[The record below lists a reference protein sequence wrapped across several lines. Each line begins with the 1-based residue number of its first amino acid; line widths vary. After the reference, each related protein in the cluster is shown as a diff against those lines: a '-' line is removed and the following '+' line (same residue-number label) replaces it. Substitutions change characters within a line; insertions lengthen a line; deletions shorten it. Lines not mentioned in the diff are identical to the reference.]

1 MADINDDELRDAVNR
16 MIDNFNLANGK
27 ISGAANQAANGLNR
41 MATSSTFVQNQFRA
55 LSGTSATLANV
66 DRQRGMIGKQLVD
79 TFKKLTQSTI
89 NAVDALY
96 GVPAGFSSFSRT
108 LSDVQEFVDST
119 VKILSSGLMVTLQ
132 PQLVLMGGILKGLN
146 ETVLPVFFGAMK
158 LQLGLMEKQLNMYK
172 QVNQT
177 GAIFG
182 GSLAQM
188 QKFAQG
194 AGTGMEIL
202 GNIIKGT
209 ADRIS
214 EMGLSMSLGG
224 YTVAQY
230 ASTLARTDRAM
241 INLYGSTEELAS
253 GTADYLSLQ
262 AQVGK
267 TDLNNQAANSKGL
280 REYLRTTKELSDITG
295 KRVSQLKSEEDA
307 RRNELAYNLKIG
319 RLGDDARRNVTEGM
333 AVATK
338 LFGSEGAKF
347 AQEFFATDGNVVSP
361 EALRFQAL
369 MPEAAAAIAEMVTAT
384 GETKDQYRTR
394 IGGYLD
400 ANKEVFQQIAKDY
413 EKLAEINYGAN
424 NPILTAMTGVGVK
437 LQNSASLL
445 ENINSLFKK
454 AKDEAA
460 KADQGADPIS
470 KVIQDAEKI
479 RLDNQLAIDKIVKEN
494 FTKMSS
500 IIQVLGQL
508 QQLQIVA
515 SGFVVDLATTALG
528 GASDAALAAQE
539 LLKKLGA
546 SGGPQNPPSTT
557 VPPLPL
563 ETRASGGV
571 VNKPV
576 IAGEDGPEAVIPLAK
591 GNVPL
596 DIDWT
601 PMTRAMYELIDK
613 VQEGNDINDR
623 ILKASY

>member
-27 ISGAANQAANGLNR
+27 MSGASSQAANGLNQ
-41 MATSSTFVQNQFRA
+41 MATSSTFVNNQFRA
-55 LSGTSATLANV
+55 LTGSSATLYNV
-66 DRQRGMIGKQLVD
+66 DRARAQVGKQLVD
-79 TFKKLTQSTI
+79 TFKKLVQSTF
-89 NAVDALY
+89 NAADALY
-96 GVPAGFSSFSRT
+96 GVSSGFSSFTRT
-108 LSDVQEFVDST
+108 LADVETFTTTTFDLIS
-119 VKILSSGLMVTLQ
+119 KGLIASLKPGLTA
-132 PQLVLMGGILKGLN
+132 MGVVLKGLN
-146 ETVLPVFFGAMK
+146 ESVLPIFFGSMK

-182 GSLAQM
+182 GSLSNM
-188 QKFAQG
+188 QKAAQS
-194 AGTGMEIL
+194 AGTGVDIL

-209 ADRIS
+209 GDRLS
-214 EMGLSMSLGG
+214 ELGLSMSLGG

-241 INLYGSTEELAS
+241 LNLYGSTEELAA

-295 KRVSQLKSEEDA
+295 KRASQLKSEEDA

-319 RLGDDARRNVTEGM
+319 RLGDDAKRNVTEGM

-338 LFGSEGAKF
+338 LFGTQGAKF
-347 AQEFFATDGNVVSP
+347 AQEFFATEGKVVSP
-361 EALRFQAL
+361 ESLRFQAM
-369 MPEAAAAIAEMVTAT
+369 MPEAAAAIAEMVNVT
-384 GETKDQYRTR
+384 GESKDQYRAR
-394 IGGYLD
+394 IGSYLD

-413 EKLAEINYGAN
+413 EALAEINYGAN
-424 NPILTAMTGVGVK
+424 NPILTAMTGVGTS
-437 LQNSASLL
+437 LQNSAGLIN
-445 ENINSLFKK
+445 NINDLFKK

-460 KADQGADPIS
+460 AADRGADPIT
-470 KVIQDAEKI
+470 KTIQDAEKI

-494 FTKMSS
+494 FNKMSS
-500 IIQVLGQL
+500 IIQILGKL
-508 QQLQIVA
+508 QQLQIVSA
-515 SGFVVDLATTALG
+515 GFVVDLATTALG
-528 GASDAALAAQE
+528 KTSEASLAALE
-539 LLKKLGA
+539 LLKQLQSGA
-546 SGGPQNPPSTT
+546 GTPSTQGT
-557 VPPLPL
+557 TSTPPL
-563 ETRASGGV
+563 ETPMATGGV
-571 VNKPV
+571 ATKPT
-576 IAGEDGPEAVIPLAK
+576 IAGEDGPEAVIPLSK

-601 PMTRAMYELIDK
+601 PMVRALYELIDK

>member
-27 ISGAANQAANGLNR
+27 ISGAGAQAAKRLNQ
-41 MATSSTFVQNQFRA
+41 MATSSDYVNNQFRA
-55 LSGTSATLANV
+55 LSGSSATLYNV
-66 DRQRGMIGKQLVD
+66 DSQRGQIGKQLVD
-79 TFKKLTQSTI
+79 TFRKLTQSTL

-108 LSDVQEFVDST
+108 LVDVQEFVDST
-119 VKILSSGLMVTLQ
+119 IKILSLGLIVTLQ
-132 PQLVLMGGILKGLN
+132 PQLVLMGSILKGLN
-146 ETVLPVFFGAMK
+146 ESVLPVLFGAMK

-182 GSLAQM
+182 GSLSNLQKAAQS
-188 QKFAQG
+188 
-194 AGTGMEIL
+194 AGTGVDIL

-209 ADRIS
+209 GDRLS
-214 EMGLSMSLGG
+214 ELGLSMSLGG

-241 INLYGSTEELAS
+241 LNLYGSTEELAA

-295 KRVSQLKSEEDA
+295 KRASQLKSEEDA

-319 RLGDDARRNVTEGM
+319 RLGDDAKRNVTEGM

-338 LFGSEGAKF
+338 LFGTQGAKF
-347 AQEFFATDGNVVSP
+347 AQEFFATDGRVVSP
-361 EALRFQAL
+361 ESLRFQAM
-369 MPEAAAAIAEMVTAT
+369 MPEAAAAIAEMVSAT
-384 GETKDQYRTR
+384 GESKDQYRAR
-394 IGGYLD
+394 IGSYLD

-413 EKLAEINYGAN
+413 EALAEINYGAN
-424 NPILTAMTGVGVK
+424 NPILTAMTGVGTS
-437 LQNSASLL
+437 LEMSASLIN
-445 ENINSLFKK
+445 NINDLFKK

-460 KADQGADPIS
+460 AADRGADPIT
-470 KVIQDAEKI
+470 KTIQDAEKI

-494 FTKMSS
+494 FNKMSS
-500 IIQVLGQL
+500 IIQILGKL
-508 QQLQIVA
+508 QQLQIVSA
-515 SGFVVDLATTALG
+515 GFVVDLATTALG
-528 GASDAALAAQE
+528 KTSDASLAALE
-539 LLKKLGA
+539 LLKKLQ
-546 SGGPQNPPSTT
+546 SDTT
-557 VPPLPL
+557 TPRTQGTPLPPLPQNAL
-563 ETRASGGV
+563 GGV
-571 VNKPV
+571 TQGPA
-576 IAGEDGPEAVIPLAK
+576 IAGEDGPEAIIPLAK

-601 PMTRAMYELIDK
+601 PMVRALNELLAATE
-613 VQEGNDINDR
+613 EGNDIR
-623 ILKASY
+623 ERLLKASY

>member
-27 ISGAANQAANGLNR
+27 ISGAGAQAANGLNQ
-41 MATSSTFVQNQFRA
+41 MATSSNYVNNQFRA
-55 LSGTSATLANV
+55 LTGSSATLYNV
-66 DRQRGMIGKQLVD
+66 DRARAQVGKQLVD
-79 TFKKLTQSTI
+79 TFKKLVQSTF
-89 NAVDALY
+89 NAADALY
-96 GVPAGFSSFSRT
+96 GVSSGFSSFTRT
-108 LSDVQEFVDST
+108 LADVETFTTTTFDLIS
-119 VKILSSGLMVTLQ
+119 KGLIASLKPGLTA
-132 PQLVLMGGILKGLN
+132 MGVVLKGLN
-146 ETVLPVFFGAMK
+146 ESVLPIFFGSMK

-182 GSLAQM
+182 GSLSNM
-188 QKFAQG
+188 QKAAQS
-194 AGTGMEIL
+194 AGTGVDIL

-209 ADRIS
+209 GDRLS
-214 EMGLSMSLGG
+214 ELGLSMSLGG

-241 INLYGSTEELAS
+241 LNLYGSTEELAA

-295 KRVSQLKSEEDA
+295 KRASQLKSEEDA
-307 RRNELAYNLKIG
+307 RRTELAYNLKIG
-319 RLGDDARRNVTEGM
+319 RLGDDAKRNVTEGM

-338 LFGSEGAKF
+338 LFGTQGAKF
-347 AQEFFATDGNVVSP
+347 AQEFFATEGKVVSP
-361 EALRFQAL
+361 ESLRFQAM
-369 MPEAAAAIAEMVTAT
+369 MPEAAAAIAEMVNVT
-384 GETKDQYRTR
+384 GESKDQYRAR
-394 IGGYLD
+394 IGSYLD

-413 EKLAEINYGAN
+413 EALAEINYGAN
-424 NPILTAMTGVGVK
+424 NPILTAMTGVGTS
-437 LQNSASLL
+437 LQNSAGLIN
-445 ENINSLFKK
+445 NINDLFKK

-460 KADQGADPIS
+460 AADRGADPIT
-470 KVIQDAEKI
+470 KTIQDAEKI

-494 FTKMSS
+494 FSKMTGMIDILGKIQLMQVEVSGKIIDLVTK
-500 IIQVLGQL
+500 VLP
-508 QQLQIVA
+508 
-515 SGFVVDLATTALG
+515 G
-528 GASDAALAAQE
+528 G
-539 LLKKLGA
+539 
-546 SGGPQNPPSTT
+546 NSTPT
-557 VPPLPL
+557 GSAMPPLPRNA
-563 ETRASGGV
+563 TGGV
-571 VNKPV
+571 TNGPA
-576 IAGEDGPEAVIPLAK
+576 IAGEDGPEAIIPLAK

>member
-500 IIQVLGQL
+500 IIRLLGDVQKI
-508 QQLQIVA
+508 QILA
-515 SGFVVDLATTALG
+515 SGYVVDLATTALG
-528 GASDAALAAQE
+528 GTSDAAYAALE
-539 LLKKLGA
+539 LLKKLQEPG
-546 SGGPQNPPSTT
+546 QTTQPPVAT
-557 VPPLPL
+557 VPPL

-571 VNKPV
+571 VDKPV
-576 IAGEDGPEAVIPLAK
+576 IAGEDGPEAIIPLAK
-591 GNVPL
+591 GAVPL

>member
-460 KADQGADPIS
+460 KADQGAEPIS

-500 IIQVLGQL
+500 IIQLLGDVQKI
-508 QQLQIVA
+508 QILA
-515 SGFVVDLATTALG
+515 SGYVVDLATTALG
-528 GASDAALAAQE
+528 GTSDAAYAALE
-539 LLKKLGA
+539 LLKKLQEPG
-546 SGGPQNPPSTT
+546 QTTQPPVTT
-557 VPPLPL
+557 VPPL

-571 VNKPV
+571 VDKPV
-576 IAGEDGPEAVIPLAK
+576 IAGEDGPEAIIPLAK
-591 GNVPL
+591 GAVPL

>member
-27 ISGAANQAANGLNR
+27 ISGAGAQAANRLNQ
-41 MATSSTFVQNQFRA
+41 MATSSNYVNNQFRA
-55 LSGTSATLANV
+55 LTGSSATLYNV
-66 DRQRGMIGKQLVD
+66 DRQRGLIGKQLVE
-79 TFKKLTQSTI
+79 TFNKLVQSTF
-89 NAVDALY
+89 NAADALY
-96 GVPAGFSSFSRT
+96 GVSSGFSSFTRT
-108 LSDVQEFVDST
+108 LADVQTFTTTAFDLIS
-119 VKILSSGLMVTLQ
+119 KGLIASLQ
-132 PQLVLMGGILKGLN
+132 PGLVALGVGFKVLN
-146 ETVLPVFFGAMK
+146 ESILPIFFGSMK

-182 GSLAQM
+182 GSLSNM
-188 QKFAQG
+188 QKAAQS
-194 AGTGMEIL
+194 AGTGVDIL

-209 ADRIS
+209 GDRLS
-214 EMGLSMSLGG
+214 ELGLSMSLGG

-241 INLYGSTEELAS
+241 LNLYGSTEELAA

-295 KRVSQLKSEEDA
+295 KRASQLKSEEDA

-319 RLGDDARRNVTEGM
+319 RLGDDAKRNVTEGM

-338 LFGSEGAKF
+338 LFGTQGAKF
-347 AQEFFATDGNVVSP
+347 AQEFFATDGRVVSP
-361 EALRFQAL
+361 ESLRFQAM
-369 MPEAAAAIAEMVTAT
+369 MPEAAAAIAEMVSAT
-384 GETKDQYRTR
+384 GESKDQYRAR
-394 IGGYLD
+394 IGSYLD

-413 EKLAEINYGAN
+413 EALAEINYGAN
-424 NPILTAMTGVGVK
+424 NPILTAMTGVGTS
-437 LQNSASLL
+437 LQNSANLIK
-445 ENINSLFKK
+445 NINALFQK
-454 AKDEAA
+454 AKDEADA
-460 KADQGADPIS
+460 ADRGADPIT
-470 KVIQDAEKI
+470 KTIQDAEKI

-494 FTKMSS
+494 FSKMTGMIDILGKIQLMQVEVSGKIIDLVTK
-500 IIQVLGQL
+500 VLPDGAIPPTGSAMPPPPQ
-508 QQLQIVA
+508 
-515 SGFVVDLATTALG
+515 GTT
-528 GASDAALAAQE
+528 ST
-539 LLKKLGA
+539 
-546 SGGPQNPPSTT
+546 PP
-557 VPPLPL
+557 V

-613 VQEGNDINDR
+613 VQEGNDINDK

>member
-500 IIQVLGQL
+500 IIQLLGDVQKI
-508 QQLQIVA
+508 QILA
-515 SGFVVDLATTALG
+515 SGYVVDLATTALG
-528 GASDAALAAQE
+528 GTSDAAYAALE
-539 LLKKLGA
+539 LLKKLQEPG
-546 SGGPQNPPSTT
+546 QTTQPPVAT
-557 VPPLPL
+557 VPPL

-571 VNKPV
+571 VDKPV
-576 IAGEDGPEAVIPLAK
+576 IAGEDGPEAIIPLAK
-591 GNVPL
+591 GAVPL

>member
-27 ISGAANQAANGLNR
+27 ISGAGAQAANGLNQ
-41 MATSSTFVQNQFRA
+41 MATSSNYVNNHFRA
-55 LSGTSATLANV
+55 LSGSSATLYNV
-66 DRQRGMIGKQLVD
+66 DRQRGLIGKQLVE
-79 TFKKLTQSTI
+79 TFNKLVQSTF
-89 NAVDALY
+89 NAADALY
-96 GVPAGFSSFSRT
+96 GVSSGFSSFTRT
-108 LSDVQEFVDST
+108 LADVETFTTTTFDLIS
-119 VKILSSGLMVTLQ
+119 KGLMTSLKPGLAALGFV
-132 PQLVLMGGILKGLN
+132 LKGLN
-146 ETVLPVFFGAMK
+146 ESVLPIFFGSMK

-182 GSLAQM
+182 GSLSNM
-188 QKFAQG
+188 QKAAQS
-194 AGTGMEIL
+194 AGTGVDIL

-209 ADRIS
+209 GDRLS
-214 EMGLSMSLGG
+214 ELGLSMSLGG

-241 INLYGSTEELAS
+241 LNLYGSTEELAA

-295 KRVSQLKSEEDA
+295 KRASQLKSEEDA

-319 RLGDDARRNVTEGM
+319 RLGDDAKRNVTEGM

-338 LFGSEGAKF
+338 LFGTQGAKF
-347 AQEFFATDGNVVSP
+347 AQEFFATDGRVVSP
-361 EALRFQAL
+361 ESLRFQAM
-369 MPEAAAAIAEMVTAT
+369 MPEAAAAIAEMVSAT
-384 GETKDQYRTR
+384 GESKDQYRAR
-394 IGGYLD
+394 IGSYLD

-413 EKLAEINYGAN
+413 EALAEINYGAN
-424 NPILTAMTGVGVK
+424 NPILTAMNGVGVSIQK
-437 LQNSASLL
+437 SASLIN
-445 ENINSLFKK
+445 NINDLFKK

-460 KADQGADPIS
+460 AADRGADPIT
-470 KVIQDAEKI
+470 KTIQDAEKI

-494 FTKMSS
+494 FSKMTGMIDILGKIQLMQVEVSGKIIDLVTK
-500 IIQVLGQL
+500 VLP
-508 QQLQIVA
+508 
-515 SGFVVDLATTALG
+515 G
-528 GASDAALAAQE
+528 G
-539 LLKKLGA
+539 
-546 SGGPQNPPSTT
+546 PSTT
-557 VPPLPL
+557 PPAPIPNPPPAENNTNETPPL

>member
-27 ISGAANQAANGLNR
+27 ISGAGAQAANRLNQ
-41 MATSSTFVQNQFRA
+41 MATSSDYVNNQFRA
-55 LSGTSATLANV
+55 LSGSSATLYNV
-66 DRQRGMIGKQLVD
+66 DSQRGQIGKQLVD
-79 TFKKLTQSTI
+79 TFRKLTQSTL

-108 LSDVQEFVDST
+108 LVDVQEFVDST
-119 VKILSSGLMVTLQ
+119 IKILSLGLITSLQ
-132 PQLVLMGGILKGLN
+132 PQLVLMGSILKGLN
-146 ETVLPVFFGAMK
+146 ESVLPVLFGAMK

-182 GSLAQM
+182 GSLSNLQKAAQS
-188 QKFAQG
+188 
-194 AGTGMEIL
+194 AGTGVDIL

-209 ADRIS
+209 GDRLS
-214 EMGLSMSLGG
+214 ELGLSMSLGG

-241 INLYGSTEELAS
+241 LNLYGSTEELAA

-295 KRVSQLKSEEDA
+295 KRASQLKSEEDA

-319 RLGDDARRNVTEGM
+319 RLGDDAKRNVTEGM

-338 LFGSEGAKF
+338 LFGTQGAKF
-347 AQEFFATDGNVVSP
+347 AQEFFATDGRVVSP
-361 EALRFQAL
+361 ESLRFQAM
-369 MPEAAAAIAEMVTAT
+369 MPEAAAAIAEMVSAT
-384 GETKDQYRTR
+384 GESKDQYRAR
-394 IGGYLD
+394 IGSYLD

-413 EKLAEINYGAN
+413 EALAEINYGAN
-424 NPILTAMTGVGVK
+424 NPILTAMTGVGTSIR
-437 LQNSASLL
+437 NSAGLIN
-445 ENINSLFKK
+445 NINDLFKK

-460 KADQGADPIS
+460 KADQGADPIT
-470 KVIQDAEKI
+470 KTIQDAEKI

-494 FTKMSS
+494 FNKMSS
-500 IIQVLGQL
+500 IIQILGKL
-508 QQLQIVA
+508 QQLQIVSA
-515 SGFVVDLATTALG
+515 GFVVDLATTALG
-528 GASDAALAAQE
+528 KTSDASLAALE
-539 LLKKLGA
+539 LLKKLQ
-546 SGGPQNPPSTT
+546 SDTNTPPTPGTT
-557 VPPLPL
+557 RPPPI

-613 VQEGNDINDR
+613 VQEGNDINDK

>member
-27 ISGAANQAANGLNR
+27 ISGAGAQAANRLNQ
-41 MATSSTFVQNQFRA
+41 MATSSNFVNNQFRA
-55 LSGTSATLANV
+55 LTGSSATLNNV
-66 DRQRGMIGKQLVD
+66 DRQRAQVGKQLITSLKALV
-79 TFKKLTQSTI
+79 TSSF
-89 NAVDALY
+89 NAAQALY
-96 GVPAGFSSFSRT
+96 GVSAGFAPFSRT
-108 LSDVQEFVDST
+108 LEDAQAGFNSALNTAALGLVST
-119 VKILSSGLMVTLQ
+119 LNPAGVAAAVALKTLGGFA
-132 PQLVLMGGILKGLN
+132 GGIL
-146 ETVLPVFFGAMK
+146 FGAMK

-182 GSLAQM
+182 GSLSNLQKAAQS
-188 QKFAQG
+188 
-194 AGTGMEIL
+194 AGTGVDIL

-209 ADRIS
+209 GDRLS
-214 EMGLSMSLGG
+214 ELGLSMSLGG

-241 INLYGSTEELAS
+241 LNLYGSTEELAA

-295 KRVSQLKSEEDA
+295 KRASQLKSEEDA

-319 RLGDDARRNVTEGM
+319 RLGDDAKRNVTEGM

-338 LFGSEGAKF
+338 LFGTQGAKF
-347 AQEFFATDGNVVSP
+347 AQEFFATDGRVVSP
-361 EALRFQAL
+361 ESLRFQAM
-369 MPEAAAAIAEMVTAT
+369 MPEAAAAIAEMVSAT
-384 GETKDQYRTR
+384 GESKDQYRAR
-394 IGGYLD
+394 IGSYLD

-413 EKLAEINYGAN
+413 EALAEINYGAN
-424 NPILTAMTGVGVK
+424 NPILTAMTGVGTS
-437 LQNSASLL
+437 LQNSANLIK
-445 ENINSLFKK
+445 NINALFQK
-454 AKDEAA
+454 AKDEADA
-460 KADQGADPIS
+460 ADRGADPIT
-470 KVIQDAEKI
+470 KTIQDAEKI

-494 FTKMSS
+494 FSKMTGMIDILGKIQLMQVEVSGKIIDLVTK
-500 IIQVLGQL
+500 VLP
-508 QQLQIVA
+508 
-515 SGFVVDLATTALG
+515 G
-528 GASDAALAAQE
+528 G
-539 LLKKLGA
+539 
-546 SGGPQNPPSTT
+546 PSTT
-557 VPPLPL
+557 PPAPIPNPPPAENNTNETPPL

-613 VQEGNDINDR
+613 VQEGNDINDK

>member
-27 ISGAANQAANGLNR
+27 MSGASSQAANGLNQ
-41 MATSSTFVQNQFRA
+41 MATSSTFVNNQFRA
-55 LSGTSATLANV
+55 LTGSSATLYNV
-66 DRQRGMIGKQLVD
+66 DRARAQVGKQLVD
-79 TFKKLTQSTI
+79 TFKKLVQSTF
-89 NAVDALY
+89 NAADALY
-96 GVPAGFSSFSRT
+96 GVSSGFSSFTRT
-108 LSDVQEFVDST
+108 LADVETFTTTTFDLIS
-119 VKILSSGLMVTLQ
+119 KGLIASLKPGLTA
-132 PQLVLMGGILKGLN
+132 MGVVLKGLN
-146 ETVLPVFFGAMK
+146 ESVLPIFFGSMK

-182 GSLAQM
+182 GSLSNM
-188 QKFAQG
+188 QKAAQS
-194 AGTGMEIL
+194 AGTGVDIL

-209 ADRIS
+209 GDRLS
-214 EMGLSMSLGG
+214 ELGLSMSLGG

-241 INLYGSTEELAS
+241 LNLYGSTEELAA

-295 KRVSQLKSEEDA
+295 KRASQLKSEEDA

-319 RLGDDARRNVTEGM
+319 RLGDDAKRNVTEGM

-338 LFGSEGAKF
+338 LFGTQGAKF
-347 AQEFFATDGNVVSP
+347 AQEFFATEGKVVSP
-361 EALRFQAL
+361 ESLRFQAM
-369 MPEAAAAIAEMVTAT
+369 MPEAAAAIAEMVNVT
-384 GETKDQYRTR
+384 GESKDQYRAR
-394 IGGYLD
+394 IGSYLD

-413 EKLAEINYGAN
+413 EALAEINYGAN
-424 NPILTAMTGVGVK
+424 NPILTAMTGVGTS
-437 LQNSASLL
+437 LQNSAGLIN
-445 ENINSLFKK
+445 NINDLFKK

-460 KADQGADPIS
+460 AADRGADPIT
-470 KVIQDAEKI
+470 KTIQDAEKI

-494 FTKMSS
+494 FSKMTGMIDILGKIQLMQVEVSGKIIDLVTK
-500 IIQVLGQL
+500 VLP
-508 QQLQIVA
+508 
-515 SGFVVDLATTALG
+515 G
-528 GASDAALAAQE
+528 G
-539 LLKKLGA
+539 
-546 SGGPQNPPSTT
+546 NSTPT
-557 VPPLPL
+557 GSAMPPLPRNA
-563 ETRASGGV
+563 TGGV
-571 VNKPV
+571 TNGPA
-576 IAGEDGPEAVIPLAK
+576 IAGEDGPEAIIPLAK